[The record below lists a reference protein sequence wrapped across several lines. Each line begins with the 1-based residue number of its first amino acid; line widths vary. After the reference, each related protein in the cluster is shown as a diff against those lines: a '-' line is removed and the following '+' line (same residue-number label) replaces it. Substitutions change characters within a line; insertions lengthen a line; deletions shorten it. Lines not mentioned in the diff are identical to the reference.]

1 MEKIT
6 SIKHEILQNQKELEE
21 ISRKLKKLNEN
32 ELIKLYN
39 ELTEKKDY
47 LTAKIKQE
55 KKELYLLIMEHC
67 DHIMIVSHVENDYY
81 EGRNHEVYECVKCSL
96 TNRHAFGNNKVLKL
110 FNKTF
115 SSETLG
121 KKLLT
126 KRVIPSYLGEIMY
139 KNAISILGKDAT
151 NEQIKE
157 AMLKDLKENN
167 YDTTKNIFEF
177 LNENAKV
184 TEKTLTLTKDK

>member
-6 SIKHEILQNQKELEE
+6 SIKHEISQNQKELEE

-81 EGRNHEVYECVKCSL
+81 EE
-96 TNRHAFGNNKVLKL
+96 
-110 FNKTF
+110 
-115 SSETLG
+115 
-121 KKLLT
+121 
-126 KRVIPSYLGEIMY
+126 EIMKY
-139 KNAISILGKDAT
+139 MNVKMQLNKCMHLVI
-151 NEQIKE
+151 IK
-157 AMLKDLKENN
+157 
-167 YDTTKNIFEF
+167 Y
-177 LNENAKV
+177 
-184 TEKTLTLTKDK
+184 